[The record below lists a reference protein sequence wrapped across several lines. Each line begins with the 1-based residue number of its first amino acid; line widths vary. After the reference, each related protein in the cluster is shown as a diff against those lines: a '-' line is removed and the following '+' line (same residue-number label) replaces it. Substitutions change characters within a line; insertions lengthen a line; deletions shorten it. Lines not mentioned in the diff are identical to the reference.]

1 MFGRKPSLI
10 ISLMLVVSLAQADFD
25 PILQARL
32 RYLEKKIAIQHER
45 LQNLRS
51 LTYKY
56 HQELK
61 LIQTDHQKPKVVR
74 VKHNLNSLA
83 DLAEKRFVPNN
94 NIFKF
99 SSPDEQFNLTF
110 HSLLE
115 VDNDVFLNYNGLTLN
130 NGIFSYPI
138 INQNTATRIWVN
150 RARPVIEGSLFR
162 YLNFFINSDFGQ
174 SQQRLY
180 DGFISLHY
188 WRSLGIKI
196 GKQTSLVSGVE
207 NYVMASVYHTLQP
220 GFTTIMA
227 PNREI
232 GAVVFGALGPY
243 RPRPYNIWL
252 SPFGFDDWLS
262 YQLGFLGGTA
272 DGTNPG
278 LNPINFFEFNTQNSS
293 ISNKAFEGRVLF
305 NPFMTMEQS
314 LLEPLALGFA
324 GSSQIVNAESPLPAM
339 VSPGLNP
346 IFVYQSTV
354 FANGPRHRI
363 HPTIFWHYKKFG
375 MLLDATQTIQHLA
388 DGNSGSIK
396 TAVSTVGQTN
406 RALQLQFT
414 YNLTQE
420 PYQYLNLRP
429 EHDFHFFEKGGT
441 GAWQV
446 VFQYSGLWMDP
457 SIFKDFN
464 IQDQQ
469 KTYLYSDP
477 RISVQTAKTFTFALH
492 WYWNPSFRLSTEFDQ
507 TSYLGGCST
516 GGLNSP
522 VSPGCL
528 TAPRAYITAVSSEKL
543 DRPTERLIM
552 ERIQLYF

>member
-1 MFGRKPSLI
+1 MILFSSL
-10 ISLMLVVSLAQADFD
+10 VWAKVD
-25 PILQARL
+25 PLLQQRL
-32 RYLEKKIAIQHER
+32 NHLEQKIARQHEKI
-45 LQNLRS
+45 QALRM
-51 LTYKY
+51 LEYKY
-56 HQELK
+56 RQELK
-61 LIQTDHQKPKVVR
+61 SIRVDKQPRKVVR
-74 VKHNLNSLA
+74 VKYDLNSLS
-83 DLAEKRFVPNN
+83 DLAETRFVPNN

-99 SSPDEQFNLTF
+99 SSPDEQFNLTV
-110 HSLLE
+110 HTLLE

-138 INQNTATRIWVN
+138 LNKSTATRIWVN

-162 YLNFFINSDFGQ
+162 YLNFFINTDFGQ

-180 DGFISLHY
+180 DAFISLHY

-196 GKQTSLVSGVE
+196 GKQTSLVAGVE

-227 PNREI
+227 PNREL
-232 GAVVFGALGPY
+232 GAVLFGALGPY

-278 LNPINFFEFNTQNSS
+278 LNSINFFEFNTQNASMA
-293 ISNKAFEGRVLF
+293 NKAFEGRVLF

-314 LLEPLALGFA
+314 PLEPLALGFA
-324 GSSQIVNAESPLPAM
+324 GSSQIVNAEAPLPAM

-354 FANGPRHRI
+354 FANGPRNRI
-363 HPTIFWHYKKFG
+363 HPTIFWHYQKFG

-388 DGNSGSIK
+388 DGSSGTIQNAP
-396 TAVSTVGQTN
+396 TVSQVN

-414 YNLTQE
+414 YNLTPE
-420 PYQYLNLRP
+420 PYQYLNLKP

-457 SIFKDFN
+457 SVFKDFY
-464 IQDQQ
+464 IDDQQ
-469 KTYLYSDP
+469 KNYVYSDP
-477 RISVQTAKTFTFALH
+477 RISVQTAKTFTLALH
-492 WYWNPSFRLSTEFDQ
+492 WYWNASFRISTEYDQ
-507 TSYLGGCST
+507 TNYIGGCST

-522 VSPGCL
+522 LSPGCL
-528 TAPRAYITAVSSEKL
+528 TAPRNYINAVTSEQL

-552 ERIQLYF
+552 ERFQLYF